1 MNEPESSHVLAE
13 PNLAPSLQSH
23 SDQSLEFNVSRPVYL
38 HFLDRELMSNFS
50 VYESGYSCLDDLRLV
65 LFATYEPAYLSAS
78 LVFENRFARQV
89 IDELTPL
96 FRNGHIEVMLSA
108 NGLYDFTLLKKDQYS
123 HAATQYPFYFDSTWK
138 HISDLGPSLRHRTI
152 DSNAYLIDNIARD
165 IYHGGAVSSSKRMG
179 FEIPEEEITVLAP
192 RITDTLQSAG
202 KKAITRL
209 LFTDAYHSRSPR
221 PEVRRSFDVKIN
233 EWYTRLYLSER
244 GGTIATGLS
253 CGVEHFSF
261 LCQTFPYHHI
271 PLWREIYGAMS
282 YLRFIREV
290 GPDNIVKLR
299 EEPAFRDFVH
309 EVRRFINFAVRS
321 GSDGPITGEGSTQR
335 VVPDLERLF
344 RTLLSG
350 HRRQPANIDGFL
362 RTLEEKSQ
370 LIAASNTSSLVLEV
384 AQPRKAVVMSEENVV
399 FVAYGRNEKIRVA
412 MFEFLRSVG
421 IKPYEWDK
429 LVEMTG
435 EGSPFVGNVVERGL
449 QQAKAIVVL
458 FTGDDLAQLRPEL
471 LRDGE
476 SEERPTPQPRPN
488 VIFEAGL
495 AFAIN
500 PQRTIVVQI
509 GRMRQISDIL
519 GRHIVYMDN
528 SPDSRNRLL
537 GRLRT
542 AGCYVDQSSSDW
554 IHAGAFPDE

>member
-1 MNEPESSHVLAE
+1 
-13 PNLAPSLQSH
+13 
-23 SDQSLEFNVSRPVYL
+23 
-38 HFLDRELMSNFS
+38 
-50 VYESGYSCLDDLRLV
+50 
-65 LFATYEPAYLSAS
+65 
-78 LVFENRFARQV
+78 
-89 IDELTPL
+89 
-96 FRNGHIEVMLSA
+96 
-108 NGLYDFTLLKKDQYS
+108 
-123 HAATQYPFYFDSTWK
+123 
-138 HISDLGPSLRHRTI
+138 
-152 DSNAYLIDNIARD
+152 
-165 IYHGGAVSSSKRMG
+165 
-179 FEIPEEEITVLAP
+179 
-192 RITDTLQSAG
+192 
-202 KKAITRL
+202 
-209 LFTDAYHSRSPR
+209 
-221 PEVRRSFDVKIN
+221 
-233 EWYTRLYLSER
+233 
-244 GGTIATGLS
+244 
-253 CGVEHFSF
+253 
-261 LCQTFPYHHI
+261 
-271 PLWREIYGAMS
+271 
-282 YLRFIREV
+282 
-290 GPDNIVKLR
+290 
-299 EEPAFRDFVH
+299 
-309 EVRRFINFAVRS
+309 
-321 GSDGPITGEGSTQR
+321 
-335 VVPDLERLF
+335 
-344 RTLLSG
+344 
-350 HRRQPANIDGFL
+350 
-362 RTLEEKSQ
+362 
-370 LIAASNTSSLVLEV
+370 
-384 AQPRKAVVMSEENVV
+384 MSEENVV